1 MSSQQTGSSP
11 PATPVVSTSQL
22 PATPVASQAAKD
34 ALAKGRAQ
42 VTTNPSLS
50 VALQNIGPGSIYSS
64 QRKAQQALRASTP
77 QPQQPKPLRAPL
89 VLQPTPHPDD
99 PIQSQHQLGML
110 NAFNSLGRLGLSKFV
125 YEEAQS
131 RAMEHYSWKLLADDE
146 EKGKYVYQLLH
157 LLPDQVITSVIR
169 NTLAR
174 DARTNRAVKSFVV
187 SEMTPREMSPMA
199 GIYINIARRSDLVL
213 PQQVDPHAGKWLT
226 PNQVKSLIDKVE
238 VYMANKSD
246 AQSLTT
252 NASIDNA
259 VGRFNSQYK
268 TDRRFSLDSSQSRSR
283 VLEWV
288 KTIESQYW
296 TNINPGDRDIPF
308 LRCPMEVGWAQDIN
322 SRLKAHVNNG
332 ATTPLFGLVNAISRL
347 PIKDGGAAFPKPL
360 QLILFPIF
368 KDDGD
373 LKRIAEILGSVLCSS
388 YWIYGGLNY
397 AWAGGSVNVTAN
409 DPTWD
414 NWIQSANHFYER
426 VRQEGGLD
434 FKRTVQLGE
443 KTEVARERATE
454 KAETGAV
461 ESEWRMKRLDVK
473 EQRGKLRGLRVERN
487 ERNRKHQDEMSK
499 KIVEGDDMM
508 EDTLG
513 IYEPTIRRSKVMETV
528 KLLRHLGRAKA
539 KKANRDTEL
548 ISELED
554 EAAGVDAD
562 VLEEAQAVVDGIKAK
577 ISMRWE
583 AASSTE
589 IEPQQS
595 GDIIDLTTD

>member
-1 MSSQQTGSSP
+1 MSSQQIGSSP
-11 PATPVVSTSQL
+11 PATPAASTSQV

-89 VLQPTPHPDD
+89 VLRPTPHPDD

-110 NAFNSLGRLGLSKFV
+110 NAFNSLGRLGLARVIYK
-125 YEEAQS
+125 EAQS
-131 RAMEHYSWKLLADDE
+131 RAMEHSSWKLLADDE
-146 EKGKYVYQLLH
+146 EKEKYVYQLLH
-157 LLPDQVITSVIR
+157 LLPDEVITSVIR

-174 DARTNRAVKSFVV
+174 DARTNPVKSFVV
-187 SEMTPREMSPMA
+187 GEMTPREMSPMA

-226 PNQVKSLIDKVE
+226 SNQVKSLIDKVE
-238 VYMANKSD
+238 VYVANKPD

-259 VGRFNSQYK
+259 VGRFNSQHK

-288 KTIESQYW
+288 KTIESQCW

-308 LRCPMEVGWAQDIN
+308 LRCPMEVGWAQD
-322 SRLKAHVNNG
+322 NNG
-332 ATTPLFGLVNAISRL
+332 ATAPLFGLVNAISRL

-360 QLILFPIF
+360 QLILFPIY

-409 DPTWD
+409 NPTGD
-414 NWIQSANHFYER
+414 NWIHSANHFHER

-443 KTEVARERATE
+443 KTELARERATE
-454 KAETGAV
+454 KAETEAV
-461 ESEWRMKRLDVK
+461 ESEWRMKRLEVK
-473 EQRGKLRGLRVERN
+473 EQRAKLRGLRAERD
-487 ERNRKHQDEMSK
+487 ERNRKLQEEMSK
-499 KIVEGDDMM
+499 KKVEGDDMM
-508 EDTLG
+508 EDILG
-513 IYEPTIRRSKVMETV
+513 IYEPTIRRTKVMETV
-528 KLLRHLGRAKA
+528 KLLRHLGRANA
-539 KKANRDTEL
+539 KKVNRDTEL

-577 ISMRWE
+577 VNMRWE

-589 IEPQQS
+589 TEPKRS
-595 GDIIDLTTD
+595 GDIVDLTTN